1 MDEMTEREHRKKV
14 KHFHEP
20 GHFHELTF
28 SCYRR
33 MPILTNNDWR
43 ARLSRHIDSAVKRTS
58 FELVAFVFMPEH
70 VHLLVY
76 PTVPEPEIGRL
87 LAFIKQPFS
96 KEIKQILDKSKN
108 ELLRQLTVQERPGKV
123 CFRFWQ
129 EGAGFDRNLFTP
141 VALKASID
149 YIHNNPVKRG
159 LCEKATDWI
168 WSSARFY
175 LHEPLRQQFSEL
187 PHLHGLPQGTFDQ
200 GNPS

>member
-1 MDEMTEREHRKKV
+1 MDEMLEPQHRKKV

-33 MPILTNNDWR
+33 MPILMNEDWR
-43 ARLSRHIDSAVKRTS
+43 ARLSRHVDSAVERTS

-87 LAFIKQPFS
+87 LAFVKQPFS
-96 KEIKQILDKSKN
+96 KEIKQILVESKS
-108 ELLRQLTVQERPGKV
+108 ELLERLTVRERPGKV
-123 CFRFWQ
+123 CFRYWQ

-141 VALKASID
+141 KALEASID
-149 YIHNNPVKRG
+149 YIHNNPVKSG
-159 LCEKATDWI
+159 LSEKPTDWI

-175 LHEPLRQQFSEL
+175 LLEPPKQQFSEL
-187 PHLHGLPQGTFDQ
+187 PHIHGLPQGAFDLGQ
-200 GNPS
+200 PN